1 MRGCAALQMESN
13 FQDQLKQ
20 HLTDNASTVS
30 RYVVSV
36 FLIFLST
43 VGTVGNATVLW
54 VFWAPGR

>member
-1 MRGCAALQMESN
+1 MESN